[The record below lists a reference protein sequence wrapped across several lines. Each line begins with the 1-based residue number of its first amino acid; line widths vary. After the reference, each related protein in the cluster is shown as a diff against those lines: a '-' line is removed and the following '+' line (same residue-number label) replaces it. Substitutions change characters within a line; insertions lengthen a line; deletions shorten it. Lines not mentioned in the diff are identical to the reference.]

1 MSKPSPKTGRM
12 LSPTL
17 PFAPTADSVR
27 RGPSVQA
34 MLREIAY
41 VLHATAKVKAEIIS
55 ERLENGVRR
64 LAAADKA

>member
-1 MSKPSPKTGRM
+1 MVRLDSKPKT
-12 LSPTL
+12 PQFHIVV
-17 PFAPTADSVR
+17 PVR

>member
-1 MSKPSPKTGRM
+1 MVRLDSNPK
-12 LSPTL
+12 
-17 PFAPTADSVR
+17 APQFHIVVPVR

-64 LAAADKA
+64 LAALEG